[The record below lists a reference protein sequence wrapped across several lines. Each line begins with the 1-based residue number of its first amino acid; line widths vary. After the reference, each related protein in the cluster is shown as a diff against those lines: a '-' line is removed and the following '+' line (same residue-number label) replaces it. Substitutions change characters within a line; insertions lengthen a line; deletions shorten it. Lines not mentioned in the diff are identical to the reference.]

1 MTKYDLIAA
10 TGCPTGI
17 AHTFMA
23 QEALEQAA
31 KAAGVTIKVET
42 HGQMGI
48 DNELTAQEIADAK
61 AVIIAADKDVQA
73 ERFVDKRIID
83 VSVGQG
89 IKQAAQLIEQAL
101 AGQGQV
107 KYPSSQQVAAEDAL
121 LGTSAPNLGGQ
132 SFGRDIY
139 KHLMNGVSHML
150 PFVVGGGVLIALSFA
165 IFGIYSF
172 DPSHESYN
180 PIAAKLKDIGG
191 TAMGLMTPVL
201 AAYIAQSIGN
211 GPCSR
216 HRFRGRDHCQ
226 HWRRRLLRWYRR
238 WFLGWLYHSPLRSR
252 LQGPT

>member
-107 KYPSSQQVAAEDAL
+107 KYPSSQQVAAEDTL
-121 LGTSAPNLGGQ
+121 LGTNAPNLGGQ

-150 PFVVGGGVLIALSFA
+150 PFVVGGGVLIALSLP
-165 IFGIYSF
+165 YSGF
-172 DPSHESYN
+172 IPSILIMN
-180 PIAAKLKDIGG
+180 LTIQLPL
-191 TAMGLMTPVL
+191 
-201 AAYIAQSIGN
+201 N
-211 GPCSR
+211 
-216 HRFRGRDHCQ
+216 
-226 HWRRRLLRWYRR
+226 LRT
-238 WFLGWLYHSPLRSR
+238 LGALPWGS
-252 LQGPT
+252 